1 MVVRV
6 RHNKML
12 QLGQHSC
19 SRPVIVTMAMTV
31 LVVVVVSWGRRV
43 IVTVLVVV
51 VR

>member
-19 SRPVIVTMAMTV
+19 SRPVIMAMTV
-31 LVVVVVSWGRRV
+31 LVVVVVSWSRRV